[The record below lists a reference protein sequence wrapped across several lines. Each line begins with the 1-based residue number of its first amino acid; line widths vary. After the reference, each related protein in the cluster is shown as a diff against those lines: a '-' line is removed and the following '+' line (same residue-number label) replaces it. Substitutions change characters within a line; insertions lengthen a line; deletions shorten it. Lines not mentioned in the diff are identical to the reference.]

1 MSTLIGTR
9 LAAGETINTVIVTD
23 DYGTIARGQPIVTL
37 RRPSRLD
44 MDDFLSRFHR
54 GERVG

>member
-1 MSTLIGTR
+1 M
-9 LAAGETINTVIVTD
+9 IVTD